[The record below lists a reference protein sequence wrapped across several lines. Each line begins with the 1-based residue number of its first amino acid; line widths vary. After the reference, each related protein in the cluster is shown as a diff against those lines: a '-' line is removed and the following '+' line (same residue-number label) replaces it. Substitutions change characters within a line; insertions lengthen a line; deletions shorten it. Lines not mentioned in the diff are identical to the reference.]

1 MSRPTLITS
10 PYHLGRRNF
19 GLGTG
24 VPVLA
29 ETLGKG
35 CEVVG
40 VEIDGS
46 YSNEIAASFAVVRAI
61 AATVRGTNFPIVL
74 AGNCSSSL
82 GTVTGIG
89 DREIGVIWFDAHGDF
104 HTSETT
110 PTGFFDGMP
119 LAMLTGRG
127 WDTLRAG
134 LVSIPA
140 TRVVHVGG
148 RDFDEGEREQLQEAG
163 VRIVRRTP
171 LDEALDDLRR
181 EVDSVY
187 VHVDLD
193 VLDPSV
199 GRANELTVDDGL
211 LLEDVTHAIDAIQE
225 PFVVRAAA
233 LTAYEPEYD
242 LDGTIPGAALA
253 IFDRLTSKVRA

>member
-10 PYHLGRRNF
+10 PYHLGRRNY
-19 GLGTG
+19 GLGSG

-29 ETLGKG
+29 ETLGRG
-35 CEVVG
+35 CEVLG
-40 VEIDGS
+40 VELANT
-46 YSNEIAASFAVVRAI
+46 YSNEIAGSFAVVRAI
-61 AATVRGTNFPIVL
+61 AEKVRGVDFPVVL

-89 DREIGVIWFDAHGDF
+89 GGVGVIWFDAHGDF
-104 HTSETT
+104 HTAETT

-127 WDTLRAG
+127 WDTLRRG
-134 LVSIPA
+134 LASIPA
-140 TRVVHVGG
+140 EHVVHVGG
-148 RDFDEGEREQLQEAG
+148 RDFDEGEREALEQSGA
-163 VRIVRRTP
+163 RIVRRAP
-171 LDEALDDLRR
+171 IDEALDDLRR

-193 VLDPSV
+193 ALDPSV
-199 GRANELTVDDGL
+199 GHANELTVEDGL
-211 LLEDVTHAIDAIQE
+211 SLEDVTDAIDAIHE
-225 PFVVRAAA
+225 RFVVRAAA

-242 LDGTIPGAALA
+242 LEGTIPAAALA
-253 IFDRLTSKVRA
+253 IFEHLTAKVSAS